1 MTGADDLRNPERT
14 MVRHSRIPILALLV
28 SALFGSFAAGQIPVI
43 PPDYLHDY
51 LRLQG
56 DQLTFCVLSDRSTTE
71 FDVAVAEA
79 ISATL
84 LLTSKF
90 VSVPADFPL
99 FDENDFFYE
108 IYLRLTNDC
117 DAFVG
122 FSLMSEGYP
131 DWLSASDSYISLPF
145 ALVVTNPDYRSLGD
159 IPTDKAIG
167 LQMGGTADMQFL
179 AYYTSLADRDR
190 WTRLPY
196 GSDELMLRRLKEDTI
211 QAAILWL
218 PNLLDLTDGDPEAA
232 GFFPASTAP
241 LRSFSVQLGL
251 AFRGDNSYLQA
262 MFDSAIE
269 SLKADGTIE
278 DLAREFGVMLP

>member
-1 MTGADDLRNPERT
+1 MLHAARMMIEHFRT
-14 MVRHSRIPILALLV
+14 PALALIASVFL
-28 SALFGSFAAGQIPVI
+28 SSFAAAQIPVI

-56 DQLTFCVLSDRSTTE
+56 DQLTYCVLTDRSTTE
-71 FDVAVAEA
+71 FDIAVAEA
-79 ISATL
+79 ISDAL
-84 LLTSKF
+84 LLKSQF
-90 VSVPADFPL
+90 VPVKAEFPL

-131 DWLSASDSYISLPF
+131 DWLSVSDSYISLPF
-145 ALVVTNPDYRSLGD
+145 ALVVVNPDYRSLGD

-167 LQMGGTADMQFL
+167 LQMGGTADMEFL

-196 GSDELMLRRLKEDTI
+196 GNDQLMLQRLEEGVI

-218 PNLLDLTDGDPEAA
+218 PNLLELTDGDPEAA
-232 GFFPASTAP
+232 GFFPASTNP

-251 AFRGDNSYLQA
+251 AFRGDNSYLQT

-269 SLKADGTIE
+269 SLKTDGTIE
-278 DLAREFGVMLP
+278 RLATEYGVALP